1 MSGTHR
7 SPDRRLS
14 RRAKIAVAAG
24 TVAVVGGLA
33 LGYFAVFPKQAPA
46 FVRSAMQ
53 TVGFDL
59 AEGDDPTAPM
69 PTCPLTG
76 TTARGGVP
84 ERPVLAVKIENHP
97 SARPQAGLQSA
108 DIVYEEPVEGGI
120 TRFISI
126 YQCSENRRIGP
137 VRSARTTDPDVL
149 EQFENPILVYS
160 GAAPNVDNAVAAAPL
175 VALTESDG
183 GDAFTRDPAR
193 AAPHNL
199 YASTPSL
206 YRAARA
212 PGSAPAPIFRY
223 ADDIQGRSRRAATIH
238 LAFSSSYSDVYWSWN
253 RKAGEWVRFHGTTP
267 HVDEAGNQ
275 ISATNVVVQVVDM
288 GFGTRGGISPLLN
301 LTGSGKVL
309 VFRDG
314 RVIVGRWER
323 NRLDDV
329 TRLVT
334 KDGNEIALAPGRTW
348 VELFPSS
355 APLEYGASQ
364 A

>member
-1 MSGTHR
+1 MSGSHR
-7 SPDRRLS
+7 PPDRRLS
-14 RRAKIAVAAG
+14 RRAKVAVAAG

-59 AEGDDPTAPM
+59 AEGDDPAPPM

-84 ERPVLAVKIENHP
+84 ERPVLAVKIENLP
-97 SARPQAGLQSA
+97 DARPQAGLQSA

-126 YQCSENRRIGP
+126 YQCTENARVGP

-149 EQFENPILVYS
+149 AQFVNPILVYS

-175 VALTESDG
+175 VAIDESNG
-183 GDAFTRDPAR
+183 GSAFTRDPAR
-193 AAPHNL
+193 VSPHNL
-199 YASTPSL
+199 YASTASL

-212 PGSAPAPIFRY
+212 QGSAPAPIFRY
-223 ADDIQGRSRRAATIH
+223 ANDIEGRSRRAASIH
-238 LAFSSSYSDVYWSWN
+238 LPFSSSYSDVYWSWN

-267 HVDEAGNQ
+267 HLDEAGDQ
-275 ISATNVVVQVVDM
+275 ISATNVVVQIVDM
-288 GFGTRGGISPLLN
+288 GFGTRGGISPLLE
-301 LTGSGKVL
+301 LTGSGKAL

-323 NRLDDV
+323 DRLDDV
-329 TRLVT
+329 TRFVA
-334 KDGNEIALAPGRTW
+334 KDGTEIALAPGRTW

-355 APLEYGASQ
+355 APLEYGARP

>member
-1 MSGTHR
+1 MSGSHR

-14 RRAKIAVAAG
+14 RRAKVAVTAG

-46 FVRSAMQ
+46 FVKSAMQ

-59 AEGDDPTAPM
+59 DEGDDPTAPM

-76 TTARGGVP
+76 VAARGGVP
-84 ERPVLAVKIENHP
+84 ERPVLAVKIENLP
-97 SARPQAGLQSA
+97 EARPQAGLQSA

-120 TRFISI
+120 TRFITI
-126 YQCSENRRIGP
+126 YQCDENRRVGP

-149 EQFENPILVYS
+149 EQFANPILAYS

-175 VALTESDG
+175 VAIDESNG
-183 GDAFTRDPAR
+183 AGAFTRDPAR
-193 AAPHNL
+193 VSPHNL
-199 YASTPSL
+199 YASTASL
-206 YRAARA
+206 YRAART
-212 PGSAPAPIFRY
+212 PGAAPAPIFRY
-223 ADDIQGRSRRAATIH
+223 ADAIEGRSRRAATIH
-238 LAFSSSYSDVYWSWN
+238 LAFSSTYADVYWSWD

-267 HVDEAGNQ
+267 HLDESGDQ
-275 ISATNVVVQVVDM
+275 ISATNVVVQIVEM
-288 GFGTRGGISPLLN
+288 GFGTRGGISPLLE
-301 LTGSGKVL
+301 LTGSGKAL

-323 NRLDDV
+323 DRLSDV
-329 TRLVT
+329 TRFVA
-334 KDGNEIALAPGRTW
+334 KDGTEIALAPGRTW

-355 APLEYGASQ
+355 APLEYGASSD
-364 A
+364 